1 MICLG
6 HRLREIKERSNME
19 KESKKDKEKEEKKK
33 KKKWSL
39 KTKFFIVFVL
49 IVLLLVAGFVGL
61 YLYSPIGKL
70 TRPIFK
76 NVPYPVAIVGNLN
89 ALITSSELISNVE
102 AVRRFYESQDYSKIG
117 LRVDFTTDDGKKRLK
132 VKEKDIFDKLI
143 EDKIVEMLA
152 NERGIIVSK
161 ADAQKAIDKKIAE
174 VGDKKAL
181 ELSLDSIYGWTID
194 EFRDKVVVYQLY
206 FKGLFSWYAL
216 NIQDQKEYKKIVK
229 AKQILKND
237 GSNFSEVVGEYSE
250 GESVKSDGEMGWFKK
265 EELIEEV
272 SLVAFSMEKEE
283 ISKIIIS
290 PLGSHIIQLQD
301 KRTSEIENGE
311 KVEEI
316 KVRQIF
322 VEGTSFLEWL
332 GQQKKKAKVII
343 LMKDYS
349 WDSAEGQVK
358 FVDKN
363 LERIEKKLRIQ
374 ADGDPSL

>member
-1 MICLG
+1 
-6 HRLREIKERSNME
+6 ME